1 MEREFLIVDGF
12 KVTPEIV
19 RDWRYRMDEMK
30 SQLEKRD
37 GYALIALISQIRDAA
52 GAPPTLSLDEL
63 PRFIAELR
71 ES

>member
-1 MEREFLIVDGF
+1 MEREFLVVDGL
-12 KVTPEIV
+12 KVTPETV

-30 SQLEKRD
+30 SQLEQRD

-52 GAPPTLSLDEL
+52 GAPPSLPPDEL
-63 PRFIAELR
+63 PQFIAELR